1 MLWKLKFVKK
11 LKCKISLKTQEF
23 LLLRKCVSYTILFLF
38 QKQGNYEHD
47 KILWYLNM
55 KMNVSMIW
63 QLAFRNGKKFL
74 MTLMTR
80 KKLCLFIF
88 VIVLI
93 IKNIIVTDIYDWDEN
108 TSLNLN
114 VYIRPEEKLT
124 DIIVPKL
131 PKIS

>member
-1 MLWKLKFVKK
+1 M
-11 LKCKISLKTQEF
+11 S
-23 LLLRKCVSYTILFLF
+23 
-38 QKQGNYEHD
+38 
-47 KILWYLNM
+47 
-55 KMNVSMIW
+55 W

-74 MTLMTR
+74 MTFATW
-80 KKLCLFIF
+80 KKLCVFMF

-114 VYIRPEEKLT
+114 VYIKPEEKLT